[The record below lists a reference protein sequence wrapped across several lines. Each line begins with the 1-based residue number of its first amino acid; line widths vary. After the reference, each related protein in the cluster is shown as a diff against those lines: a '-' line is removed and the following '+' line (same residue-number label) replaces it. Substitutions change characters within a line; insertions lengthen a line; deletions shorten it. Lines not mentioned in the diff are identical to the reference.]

1 MRIGVIGA
9 MQIEIDNLKKS
20 LEIVQQRKSAVF
32 NLSRVI
38 LER

>member
-20 LEIVQQRKSAVF
+20 LENSTTVF

>member
-20 LEIVQQRKSAVF
+20 LENSTTEE
-32 NLSRVI
+32 LSSGQFVSRNS
-38 LER
+38 